1 MSLHHFSR
9 GARMGCAVCFY
20 WFAFR
25 ASLEALAISEGWH
38 KHPPEGLAAA
48 EPLTMFVDGA
58 IAVLMWWLH
67 RRIWEE

>member
-25 ASLEALAISEGWH
+25 ASLEALAISEG
-38 KHPPEGLAAA
+38 LAAA